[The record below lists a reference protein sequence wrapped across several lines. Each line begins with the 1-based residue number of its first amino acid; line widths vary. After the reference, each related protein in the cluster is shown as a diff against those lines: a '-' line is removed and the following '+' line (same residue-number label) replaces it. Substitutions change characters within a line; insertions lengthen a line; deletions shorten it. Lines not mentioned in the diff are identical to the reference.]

1 MNRDFSSSLYLGMR
15 HSSGELRDW
24 DSLTTG
30 APAAFFE
37 PPAAVSL
44 GKSIARLQG
53 LADGIVAPSTLHL
66 FWDWFGSLDSR
77 KDVVFAD
84 AQLYRVGT
92 WGVERA
98 IGKGVL
104 AAKFRHQCAAS
115 LQRLVRQNLGARQRP
130 VVVTDGWCPFCG
142 KAAPLLDYLQ
152 IIEPFNGLL
161 VVDDTQAL
169 GIFGKKP
176 DMLMPYGYSGGGLLR
191 HLNISSERILA
202 ISSLAKAFG
211 APLAAMGGSVFEI
224 QKFKM
229 RSETRVNASPPSA
242 AALAA
247 GKNALRLNTAFGLA
261 QREKLFQNVLLFQ
274 KVMSEGG
281 FETKGGFFPVQTILD
296 LDGKEAR
303 HIHAALWEKGIRTVP
318 VLAHGKNPRLCWLLN
333 ARHSNRDIERACQA
347 FFSVAKRQTA
357 PFLKRYNYENPAR
370 RNFIA
375 RDAG

>member
-1 MNRDFSSSLYLGMR
+1 MNRNFSSSLYLGMI

-37 PPAAVSL
+37 PPVAVTL

-53 LADGIVAPSTLHL
+53 LADGVIAPSTLHL
-66 FWDWFGSLDSR
+66 FWDWFGGLDPR

-98 IGKGVL
+98 VGKGVM
-104 AAKFRHQCAAS
+104 ATKFRHQCVAS
-115 LQRLVRQNLGARQRP
+115 LQRLMSQKLGLRQRP

-142 KAAPLLDYLQ
+142 KAAPLLDYLR

-176 DMLMPYGYSGGGLLR
+176 DMLMPYGYGGGGLLR
-191 HLNISSERILA
+191 HLNIQSERVLA

-211 APLAAMGGSVFEI
+211 APLAAMCGSVFEI

-247 GKNALRLNTAFGLA
+247 GKNALRRNADSGLDR
-261 QREKLFQNVLLFQ
+261 REKLFQNVLFFQ
-274 KVMSEGG
+274 KIMSEGG
-281 FETKGGFFPVQTILD
+281 FETKGDFFPVQTILG
-296 LDGKEAR
+296 LDGKETR
-303 HIHAALWEKGIRTVP
+303 RVHAALWETGIRTVP
-318 VLAHGKNPRLCWLLN
+318 VLAHGKNPKLCWLLN
-333 ARHSNRDIERACQA
+333 ALHSRRDIERACQT
-347 FFSVAKRQTA
+347 FFSIAKKQNT

-375 RDAG
+375 RNTG

>member
-1 MNRDFSSSLYLGMR
+1 MNRNFSSSLYLGMI

-37 PPAAVSL
+37 PTATVTL

-53 LADGIVAPSTLHL
+53 LADGVVAPSTLHL
-66 FWDWFGSLDSR
+66 FWDWFGGLDPR
-77 KDVVFAD
+77 KDVLFAD

-115 LQRLVRQNLGARQRP
+115 LQRLMRQNLGLRQRP

-142 KAAPLLDYLQ
+142 KAAPLLDYLR
-152 IIEPFNGLL
+152 IIEPFDGLL

-176 DMLMPYGYSGGGLLR
+176 NLLMPYGYGGGGLIR
-191 HLNISSERILA
+191 HLNIYSERVLT

-211 APLAAMGGSVFEI
+211 APLAAMCGSVFEI

-247 GKNALRLNTAFGLA
+247 GKNALRLNAATGLDR
-261 QREKLFQNVLLFQ
+261 REKLFQNVLFFQ
-274 KVMSEGG
+274 KIMAKGG

-296 LDGKEAR
+296 LDGKETLR
-303 HIHAALWEKGIRTVP
+303 VHAALWENGIRTVP
-318 VLAHGKNPRLCWLLN
+318 VLAHGKSPKLCWLLN
-333 ARHSNRDIERACQA
+333 AQHPERAIERACQT
-347 FFSVAKRQTA
+347 FFSIAKKQTA
-357 PFLKRYNYENPAR
+357 PFLKHYNYENPAR
-370 RNFIA
+370 RNFIT
-375 RDAG
+375 RNTG

>member
-1 MNRDFSSSLYLGMR
+1 MIRNFASSLYLGMK

-24 DSLTTG
+24 DTLSTG

-37 PPAAVSL
+37 PPAAVTL
-44 GKSIARLQG
+44 GKCVARLQG

-66 FWDWFGSLDSR
+66 FWDWFGGLDPR

-98 IGKGVL
+98 IGKGVS
-104 AAKFRHQCAAS
+104 AAKFRHQCATS
-115 LQRLVRQNLGARQRP
+115 LRRLVRQNSGLRRRP

-142 KAAPLLDYLQ
+142 KPAPLLDYLR

-176 DMLMPYGYSGGGLLR
+176 DLLMPYGYGGGGLLR
-191 HLNISSERILA
+191 HLNLQSERILT

-211 APLAAMGGSVFEI
+211 APLATMCGSASEI
-224 QKFKM
+224 QKFSM
-229 RSETRVNASPPSA
+229 RSETRVNTSPPSA

-247 GKNALRLNTAFGLA
+247 GKNALKLNAASGPGL
-261 QREKLFQNVLLFQ
+261 REKLFQNVLFFKDCML
-274 KVMSEGG
+274 ENG
-281 FETKGGFFPVQTILD
+281 FETKGGFFPVQTISG
-296 LDGKEAR
+296 LDGKVAR
-303 HIHAALWEKGIRTVP
+303 RVHAALWEKGIRTVP
-318 VLAHGKNPRLCWLLN
+318 VLAHDKSPKLCWLLN
-333 ARHSNRDIERACQA
+333 AQQTERTIERACQV
-347 FFSVAKRQTA
+347 FFSITKRQA
-357 PFLKRYNYENPAR
+357 VPLLKRYNYENPAR

-375 RDAG
+375 